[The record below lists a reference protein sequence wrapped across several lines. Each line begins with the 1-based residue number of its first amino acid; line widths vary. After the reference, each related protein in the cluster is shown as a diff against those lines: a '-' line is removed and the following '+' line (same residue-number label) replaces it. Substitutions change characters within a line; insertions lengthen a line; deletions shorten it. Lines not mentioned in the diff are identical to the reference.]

1 MYAVCW
7 DTTIAEH
14 KAKLSLATRDALP
27 ASSGILSSAHLM
39 SELRNACP
47 ADTVWVIEAV
57 TNARIAADQIQATLP
72 ESWIICGG
80 GGLGW
85 SGGGALGVKLAMD
98 AYVLDFFVS
107 KPR

>member
-1 MYAVCW
+1 
-7 DTTIAEH
+7 
-14 KAKLSLATRDALP
+14 
-27 ASSGILSSAHLM
+27 M

-57 TNARIAADQIQATLP
+57 TNATIAADQIQATLP
-72 ESWIICGG
+72 ESSIICGG

-85 SGGGALGVKLAMD
+85 SGGSALGVKLAMD

-107 KPR
+107 RPR